1 MRKITLLLLA
11 AALLGACTTA
21 SKYQT
26 TAQSEINAL
35 TKSAS
40 FKMPKVPV
48 PSFPNRT
55 AQTKRV

>member
-1 MRKITLLLLA
+1 MKKITLLLLA
-11 AALLGACTTA
+11 AALMGACTTA

-26 TAQSEINAL
+26 TTQREINAL

-48 PSFPNRT
+48 PSFPSGTYN
-55 AQTKRV
+55 VL